1 MPLGFGIWSSLE
13 GIRWQCMPAGP
24 GGAASLEGISTGASA
39 KSLPVRWACGGPA
52 AAAAAAR
59 APPRTR
65 RAPLRAHA
73 VRRAFAAPR
82 KNSHAA
88 RRPQAAGRRPP
99 SPPHR
104 PRAHQPPAIPAAPPR
119 HQRRVGVHPPERAVQ
134 GVRRHGRHPRERV
147 CHLRRPPPRTDLPQQ
162 ALPGRGPGAAG
173 NAGAH
178 TWWSRP
184 PSARAAVCSASGP
197 PCGVRVDTG
206 PTLPPPPGPHS

>member
-13 GIRWQCMPAGP
+13 GIRWRCMPAGP
-24 GGAASLEGISTGASA
+24 GGASLEGISTGASA

-52 AAAAAAR
+52 TAAAAAR
-59 APPRTR
+59 APPRTH
-65 RAPLRAHA
+65 RAPLRTHA

-88 RRPQAAGRRPP
+88 RRPQAAGRPP

-178 TWWSRP
+178 TWWRGLGRP
-184 PSARAAVCSASGP
+184 RARAAVCSAPGP